1 MHRPIPRRR
10 RYGCSRKT
18 HHNHVAC
25 RTLIDDK
32 SCGYGFNDLELFRSK
47 WRTPLSFLQ
56 VRSANLWR
64 TSEEDIECV
73 EELAGWL
80 LQPLR
85 RSFSLRRR
93 VAVAVRSPSR

>member
-1 MHRPIPRRR
+1 MEDSLKLPPGQER
-10 RYGCSRKT
+10 
-18 HHNHVAC
+18 
-25 RTLIDDK
+25 
-32 SCGYGFNDLELFRSK
+32 
-47 WRTPLSFLQ
+47 Q
-56 VRSANLWR
+56 LWR

-93 VAVAVRSPSR
+93 LAVAVRSPSRVRVRQERKVARFRFEAVPLKTR